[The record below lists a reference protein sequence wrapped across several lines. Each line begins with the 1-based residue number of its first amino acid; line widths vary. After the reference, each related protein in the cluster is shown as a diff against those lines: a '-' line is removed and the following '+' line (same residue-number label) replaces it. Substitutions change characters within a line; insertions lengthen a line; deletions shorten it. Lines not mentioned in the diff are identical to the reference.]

1 MATLRAQGTLSIDPV
16 DFWQFVAGHLKT
28 GNLGKPVFC
37 VADATIQFG
46 DDPNA
51 VIDTGDFWAWVM
63 DTQVGV
69 MGAEIV
75 FGVPRFE
82 EDIEIDFA
90 MDSSGNPCDWAERP
104 ACLAQWSVKRESQGA
119 RHGL

>member
-28 GNLGKPVFC
+28 GSLGKPIFC

-46 DDPNA
+46 DDPKA
-51 VIDTGDFWAWVM
+51 VIYADDFWAWVT
-63 DTQVGV
+63 DTQAGI
-69 MGAEIV
+69 MGAEMV

-82 EDIEIDFA
+82 EDIQIDFA

-104 ACLAQWSVKRESQGA
+104 ACLAQWSVERESQGV

>member
-28 GNLGKPVFC
+28 GSLGKPAFC

-46 DDPNA
+46 GDPKA
-51 VIDTGDFWAWVM
+51 VIDADDFWAWVT
-63 DTQVGV
+63 DTQAGV
-69 MGAEIV
+69 IGAEMV
-75 FGVPRFE
+75 FGVPRFA

-90 MDSSGNPCDWAERP
+90 MDSSGSPCDWADHP
-104 ACLAQWSVKRESQGA
+104 ACLAQWPVEREAQETH
-119 RHGL
+119 HGL